1 MSRFLFVMI
10 EGGGNV
16 APQLAVA
23 GRLARRGHEVRV
35 LGDAALAADVERA
48 GCGFAPFRHAPHQ
61 NMRSRE
67 HDRVRDWEGRT
78 PFQRFERVGE
88 HLFFGPLPLYARD
101 TAEALERFAPDAVA
115 VDYLVLGAIPAV
127 ERSALPYAVLM
138 HNPFQL
144 PVGGAVP
151 VGLGLRPHPGLLGRA
166 RDRVL
171 WRLLIRMFDR
181 AGLAGL
187 NAQRRAF
194 GLRPLAHFYEQW
206 LRATRL
212 LVQTSPSFDFPLRL
226 PSHVVH
232 VGPELDDPAW
242 TQAWTSPWAPGD
254 ARPLVLVSLGSTFQD
269 QRGPTARLIEAA
281 STLPVRALVTTGGQ
295 FSAAE
300 LPSAPNVVTVASA
313 PHAALLPQTSVM
325 ACHGGHGSVIKA
337 LAHGVPVLSVPLGRD
352 QLDNAARAKAL
363 GAGLTARPGASPARL
378 RHELQRLLSDGRFRD
393 AAGRFA
399 ERLRA
404 ERSEDRAVR
413 ELEGLL
419 RAASIPYP
427 AAAHEASAHG
437 ARSASRAAASPER

>member
-16 APQLAVA
+16 PPQLAVA
-23 GRLARRGHEVRV
+23 GRLARRGHDVRV

-48 GCGFAPFRHAPHQ
+48 GCGFVPFRHAPHQ
-61 NMRSRE
+61 NMRNRE
-67 HDRVRDWEGRT
+67 RDRVRDWEGRT
-78 PFQRFERVGE
+78 PMQRFARIGE

-101 TAEALERFAPDAVA
+101 TAEQLEAFAPDAVA
-115 VDYLVLGAIPAV
+115 VDYLVLGALPAV
-127 ERSALPYAVLM
+127 ERSGLPYAVLM

-151 VGLGLRPHPGLLGRA
+151 VGLGLRPRAGLLWRA
-166 RDRVL
+166 RDRLL

-194 GLRPLAHFYEQW
+194 GLQPLAHFYEQW
-206 LRATRL
+206 LCATRL
-212 LVQTSPSFDFPLRL
+212 LVQTSPTFDFPLRL
-226 PSHVVH
+226 PPNVVH

-242 TQAWTSPWAPGD
+242 AQAWTSPWAPGD
-254 ARPLVLVSLGSTFQD
+254 TRPLVLVSLGSTFQD

-313 PHAALLPQTSVM
+313 PHAAVLPQASVL
-325 ACHGGHGSVIKA
+325 ACHGGHGSVVKA

-352 QLDNAARAKAL
+352 QLDNAARAQVL

-378 RHELQRLLSDGRFRD
+378 RRKLQRLLSDGRFK
-393 AAGRFA
+393 AAAERFA
-399 ERLRA
+399 ATLRA
-404 ERSEDRAVR
+404 ERREDRAVF

-419 RAASIPYP
+419 RAAPTLHEAAPREAWASGPASGPP
-427 AAAHEASAHG
+427 AAPA
-437 ARSASRAAASPER
+437 